1 MLKSCIHK
9 LVFTGTAT
17 TAAVLLTGMAY
28 ADGSRLSRNFNRPGN
43 ILIAD
48 QFNNRVIE
56 ADPSGNIVWSFG
68 LGPNDFSKKS
78 IIGCNDA
85 QRVGALTLMA
95 GTGTPPNTVPQI

>member
-1 MLKSCIHK
+1 MNRQVHGGKYCGSMLTA
-9 LVFTGTAT
+9 LVIGFSVALGAGP
-17 TAAVLLTGMAY
+17 AFAG
-28 ADGSRLSRNFNRPGN
+28 GFNTSGN

-56 ADPSGNIVWSFG
+56 ADAAGNIVWSFG
-68 LGPNDFSKKS
+68 LGPNDFSASS

-95 GTGTPPNTVPQI
+95 GTGTPPGVIP